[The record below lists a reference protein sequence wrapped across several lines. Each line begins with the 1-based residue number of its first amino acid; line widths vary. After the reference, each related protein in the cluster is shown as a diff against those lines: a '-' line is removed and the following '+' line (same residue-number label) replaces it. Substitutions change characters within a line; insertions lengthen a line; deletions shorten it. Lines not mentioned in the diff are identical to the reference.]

1 MIYVYFSNSFLLL
14 CLSVLLRLSH
24 LLQHHLLI
32 LLLRHFI
39 LSIFGERW
47 WCSVVVHHLTLW
59 HVVFSSTSLLLHYE
73 WWCFLLWKCTNC
85 VIFEMTVCICW
96 DQPVLSPVSWVL
108 SKITITVTIYYVL
121 FPFLID
127 LRFGS
132 LLKKLLLPLLICH
145 LILILNLNSLNS
157 RLALRLIFISILL
170 SAGID
175 CLIAICWHCQ
185 YIHLSMGLTTHVVEL
200 IVKTPVSTLAGF
212 SWLLSVL
219 SWLV

>member
-32 LLLRHFI
+32 LLLRHFV

-47 WCSVVVHHLTLW
+47 WCSVIVHHLTLW
-59 HVVFSSTSLLLHYE
+59 HVVISSTNLLLHYE
-73 WWCFLLWKCTNC
+73 WWLFLLWKCTNC
-85 VIFEMTVCICW
+85 VIFVMTVCVCW

-108 SKITITVTIYYVL
+108 SKIACNFTIYYIL

-127 LRFGS
+127 LRLGS

-157 RLALRLIFISILL
+157 RLALGLILISILL
-170 SAGID
+170 NGID
-175 CLIAICWHCQ
+175 CLITICWHCQ
-185 YIHLSMGLTTHVVEL
+185 YIHLSMRTTVVVEL